1 MGRPVAFTGIIQ
13 PSRRA
18 TILPII
24 VHQVVTCHYQCT
36 ATSQRLDGI
45 RIILCGRF
53 IYTDTP
59 TPQ

>member
-53 IYTDTP
+53 IYT
-59 TPQ
+59 